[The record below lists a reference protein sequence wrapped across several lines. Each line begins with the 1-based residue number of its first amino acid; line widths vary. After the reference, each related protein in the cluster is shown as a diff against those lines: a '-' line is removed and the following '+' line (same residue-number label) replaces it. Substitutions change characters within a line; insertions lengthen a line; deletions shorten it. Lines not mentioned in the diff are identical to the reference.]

1 MKWIIE
7 VDLKKVHLLGILF
20 PESNWDEWPH
30 LFMPGPI
37 GATAKFGKLR
47 KSLREIIWSSQ
58 QGEVIL
64 WGPPSYEGEITHNG
78 IG

>member
-1 MKWIIE
+1 
-7 VDLKKVHLLGILF
+7 
-20 PESNWDEWPH
+20 
-30 LFMPGPI
+30 MPGPI